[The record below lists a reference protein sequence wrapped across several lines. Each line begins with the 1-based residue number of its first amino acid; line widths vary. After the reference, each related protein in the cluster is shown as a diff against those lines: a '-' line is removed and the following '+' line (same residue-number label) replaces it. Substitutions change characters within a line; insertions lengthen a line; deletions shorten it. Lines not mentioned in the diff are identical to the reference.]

1 MDDRT
6 MDSTYDPSKPWHVL
20 MMRGDRYHI
29 VSTFDHAVEVIL
41 AVGAMVNP
49 GAVVVRHIPTDTDGR
64 GTDFLREVNRRM
76 RSERVF

>member
-6 MDSTYDPSKPWHVL
+6 MDSTYDVSKPWQVL

-29 VSTFDHAVEVIL
+29 VSTFDTAVEVIL

-49 GAVVVRHIPTDTDGR
+49 EAVIVRYIPGDVDGR
-64 GTDFLREVNRRM
+64 GTDFLRAVNHRM
-76 RSERVF
+76 RTSDE